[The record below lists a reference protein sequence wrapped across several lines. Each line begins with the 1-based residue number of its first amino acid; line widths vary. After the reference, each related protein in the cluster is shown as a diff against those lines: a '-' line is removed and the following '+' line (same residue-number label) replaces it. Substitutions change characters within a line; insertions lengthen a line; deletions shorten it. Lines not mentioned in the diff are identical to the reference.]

1 MMRLSLPRCS
11 RPLPTNVVSKQK
23 TDKSMDTKTILN
35 EATDRMQRAVDH
47 LAEELLNLR
56 AGKASVN
63 ILNGVFVDYYGS
75 QTPVSGVASVTVPDA
90 KTVLIQPW
98 DKNMIRLIEKAIIDS
113 NIGLT
118 PSNNGEHIRLSMPP
132 LTEER
137 RKEIVKKVKG
147 EGETA
152 RISLRNARRD
162 AVEAFKKAQ
171 KEGMSED
178 EQKDGEA
185 QVQKLLDKFS
195 KLIDAELEKKEKEVM
210 TV

>member
-1 MMRLSLPRCS
+1 
-11 RPLPTNVVSKQK
+11 
-23 TDKSMDTKTILN
+23 
-35 EATDRMQRAVDH
+35 
-47 LAEELLNLR
+47 
-56 AGKASVN
+56 
-63 ILNGVFVDYYGS
+63 
-75 QTPVSGVASVTVPDA
+75 
-90 KTVLIQPW
+90 
-98 DKNMIRLIEKAIIDS
+98 
-113 NIGLT
+113 
-118 PSNNGEHIRLSMPP
+118 MPP

-171 KEGMSED
+171 KDGMSED

-185 QVQKLLDKFS
+185 QAQKLLEKYT
-195 KLIDAELEKKEKEVM
+195 KLIDVELEKKEKEIM

>member
-1 MMRLSLPRCS
+1 
-11 RPLPTNVVSKQK
+11 
-23 TDKSMDTKTILN
+23 MDTKSILG
-35 EATDRMQRAVDH
+35 EASDRMQKAVDF
-47 LAEELLNLR
+47 LEDALLNIR
-56 AGKASVN
+56 AGKASTN

-98 DKNMIRLIEKAIIDS
+98 DKNMIRVIEKAILDA

-137 RKEIVKKVKG
+137 RKDLVKQSKA
-147 EGETA
+147 EAETA

-162 AVEAFKKAQ
+162 AVEAFKKAV
-171 KEGMSED
+171 KEGMPED
-178 EQKDGEA
+178 ESKDGEA
-185 QVQKLLDKFS
+185 KVQKLLEKFS
-195 KLIDAELEKKEKEVM
+195 KLIDTEFEKKEKEIM

>member
-1 MMRLSLPRCS
+1 
-11 RPLPTNVVSKQK
+11 
-23 TDKSMDTKTILN
+23 MDTKTILN

-47 LAEELLNLR
+47 LVEELLNIR

-63 ILNGVFVDYYGS
+63 VLNGVFVDYYGS

-90 KTVLIQPW
+90 KTILIQPW

-118 PSNNGEHIRLSMPP
+118 PSNNGETIRLSIPP

-137 RKEIVKKVKG
+137 RKELVKQSKG
-147 EGETA
+147 EVENA
-152 RISLRNARRD
+152 RISIRNARRD
-162 AVEAFKKAQ
+162 AIEGLKKAIKQ
-171 KEGMSED
+171 GMPED
-178 EQKDGEA
+178 VEKDAEA
-185 QVQKLLDKFS
+185 SAQKLHDRYLK
-195 KLIDAELEKKEKEVM
+195 KIDELFAAKEKEIL

>member
-1 MMRLSLPRCS
+1 
-11 RPLPTNVVSKQK
+11 
-23 TDKSMDTKTILN
+23 MDTKSILG
-35 EATDRMQRAVDH
+35 EASDRMQRAVGFLEDA
-47 LAEELLNLR
+47 LMNIR
-56 AGKASVN
+56 AGKASTN

-98 DKNMIRLIEKAIIDS
+98 DKNMIRTIEKAILDA

-118 PSNNGEHIRLSMPP
+118 PSNNGEHIRLTMPP

-137 RKEIVKKVKG
+137 RKDLVKQSKA
-147 EGETA
+147 EAETA

-162 AVEAFKKAQ
+162 AVEAFKKAI
-171 KEGMSED
+171 KEGMPED
-178 EQKDGEA
+178 ESKDGET
-185 QVQKLLDKFS
+185 QVQKLLEKFS
-195 KLIDAELEKKEKEVM
+195 KQIDAAFEKKEKEIM

>member
-1 MMRLSLPRCS
+1 MANGEKNQNNY
-11 RPLPTNVVSKQK
+11 T
-23 TDKSMDTKTILN
+23 MDTKTILN
-35 EATDRMQRAVDH
+35 DATVHMQKAVDF
-47 LAEELLNLR
+47 LEETLSNIR

-63 ILNGVFVDYYGS
+63 VLNGVFVDYYGS

-98 DKNMIRLIEKAIIDS
+98 DKNMIRIIEKAIIDS

-118 PSNNGEHIRLSMPP
+118 PSNNGESIRLSMPP

-137 RKEIVKKVKG
+137 RKELVKQSKA
-147 EGETA
+147 EAENA

-162 AVEAFKKAQ
+162 AVEAFKKAT
-171 KEGMSED
+171 KEGMPED
-178 EQKDGEA
+178 EGKDGEA
-185 QVQKLLDKFS
+185 QVQKLVEKFN
-195 KLIDAELEKKEKEVM
+195 KAVDGAFEKKEKEIM